1 MNRSRSKLR
10 WDLWTTRVRKFCR
23 RKQGGSQVSVAGSI
37 LLLTLVL
44 ISTANTQPLYGQP
57 INGGG
62 FAALVNGEPI
72 TVYELEKALTRRL
85 MMLRSR
91 FPDGLADE
99 LITQQRKEV
108 LEELITEKL
117 LLSRCDQE
125 NLEIRPEAIDQW
137 IQSRIDQM
145 RTQDDSI
152 RDIDDFF
159 DLWESDFGEN
169 EEQAR
174 QQIRNRIRISEL
186 LRGIYTQEYISPTE
200 LREYY
205 KNHLEL
211 FSTETKYRF
220 QQILLTRSD
229 PDLKEKLKAIQ
240 SDVENERD
248 FAEMVA
254 EYSVGPRSDI
264 GGLWE
269 RTENQ
274 LNSWLPP
281 IPTTVRGL
289 KVGEISEPLHSLES
303 THVILLVERQ
313 EGRRKDFSECQQ
325 EIRSR
330 LRAAR
335 ESIQQEQ
342 FEKTLREDAE
352 VRRFIR

>member
-1 MNRSRSKLR
+1 MRWHFWTMQRRDFCQRKHENSRVS
-10 WDLWTTRVRKFCR
+10 TTV
-23 RKQGGSQVSVAGSI
+23 SI
-37 LLLTLVL
+37 LLLTLAL
-44 ISTANTQPLYGQP
+44 ISTANAQNRQDRP

-72 TVYELEKALTRRL
+72 TVYALEQALTRRL

-91 FPDGLADE
+91 FPDGLAEE
-99 LITQQRKEV
+99 LITRLRKEV

-125 NLEIRPEAIDQW
+125 NLEIRPEAVDQW
-137 IQSRIDQM
+137 IQTQIDQM
-145 RTQDDSI
+145 RARDDSI

-174 QQIRNRIRISEL
+174 EQILNQIRVNEL
-186 LRGIYTQEYISPTE
+186 IRGIYTKEYISPAE

-205 KNHLEL
+205 KNPLDL
-211 FSTETKYRF
+211 FTTETQYRF
-220 QQILLTRSD
+220 RQILLTRSD
-229 PDLKEKLKAIQ
+229 PDLKEKLEAIRI
-240 SDVENERD
+240 DVEKQRD

-254 EYSVGPRSDI
+254 EYSVGPRSDV

-269 RTENQ
+269 RTESQ

-281 IPTTVRGL
+281 IPTAVRGL
-289 KVGEISEPLHSLES
+289 EVGEISEPIRSLEN
-303 THVILLVERQ
+303 THVILLVERKD
-313 EGRRKDFSECQQ
+313 GRRKDFSECQQ

-330 LRAAR
+330 LRRAR

-342 FEKTLREDAE
+342 FEKTLRKDAE